1 MFGVKSPPRGP
12 RGADFL
18 CFAGFFERARR
29 RLLKSVVTIS
39 TGFFG
44 ISPIFWLDFLHPV
57 VILHDMY
64 LRTVKV
70 RSSSGAVNEY
80 VRVVEAY
87 RDNGKVKQ
95 RTVADL
101 GRKDLL
107 AEMFPKL
114 KRLLGHD
121 GDAEDSR
128 DNDLDILD
136 ASTWGP
142 VLAVRALFD
151 QLGLWT
157 ILDEALGKAKGVPF
171 ADRAFVL
178 IANRSIRPA
187 SEHGLAGWL
196 ETDFVCD
203 RQGRRFVPHWHQH
216 KRVRVHF
223 RQLEAWY
230 RTLDQLI
237 AAKEQIE
244 VALYHRLRDLFSIKP
259 ELVLYDITSTYFEG
273 AGPVGFAKH
282 GHSRDGKPHNV
293 QVIVAVVMVSGWPIA
308 HHVWAGNEV
317 DHTTVGKAIADLHRR
332 FGFNRLVF
340 VGDRGMVTSD
350 NIEAITAGGH
360 GYLVGLKRRRN
371 KKLDRW
377 LKAVDEAKWIDCPVG
392 ITAQEKTDPPRTRA
406 QEIPSGVEG
415 MRVIIVD
422 SDERRDYEQAMR
434 QKSMER
440 TRQALEKLKQR
451 VGAGKLKQPEKIGA
465 AAERLLQRNH
475 GYRYYSWDIHQG
487 SFRYFENEKGLESE
501 KGIEGKYV
509 IATCESGLSVL
520 EVVAIYKDL
529 SDVEQGFRQLK
540 DVLAM
545 RPIYHQIE
553 HRVKAHIFV
562 AALALLGPAAPGP
575 QARGSGD
582 RLLSGA
588 GDGGTEHATSGDP
601 ATGGS
606 SRASRCERRL
616 SGRESGP
623 EGIEVG

>member
-1 MFGVKSPPRGP
+1 
-12 RGADFL
+12 
-18 CFAGFFERARR
+18 
-29 RLLKSVVTIS
+29 
-39 TGFFG
+39 
-44 ISPIFWLDFLHPV
+44 
-57 VILHDMY
+57 MY
-64 LRTVKV
+64 LRTIKV

-121 GDAEDSR
+121 ADSGTTR
-128 DNDLDILD
+128 DSGLNILD

-157 ILDEALGKAKGVPF
+157 ILDTALGKAKGVPF

-178 IANRSIRPA
+178 IANRLTRPA

-196 ETDFVCD
+196 ETDFLCD
-203 RQGRRFVPHWHQH
+203 RRGRRFVPHWHQH

-223 RQLEAWY
+223 QQLEAWY
-230 RTLDQLI
+230 RTLDQLVD
-237 AAKEQIE
+237 AKEEIE
-244 VALYHRLRDLFSIKP
+244 VALYHHLRDLFSLKP

-273 AGPVGFAKH
+273 SGPAGFAKH
-282 GHSRDGKPHNV
+282 GHSRDSKPHNV
-293 QVIVAVVMVSGWPIA
+293 QVIVAVVVVSGWPIA

-332 FGFNRLVF
+332 FGFKRLVF
-340 VGDRGMVTSD
+340 VGDRGMVTED
-350 NIEAITAGGH
+350 NLEAITAGGH

-377 LKAVDEAKWIDCPVG
+377 LKAVDDAKWIDCPVG

-406 QEIPSGVEG
+406 QEVPSGVEG

-422 SDERRDYEQAMR
+422 SDERRGYEQAMR

-451 VGAGKLKQPEKIGA
+451 VAGGKLKQPEKIGA

-475 GYRYYSWDIHQG
+475 GYRYYSWDLHQG
-487 SFRYFENEKGLESE
+487 GFRYFENAKGLENE

-509 IATCESGLSVL
+509 ISTGESGLSVL

-529 SDVEQGFRQLK
+529 SDIERGFRQLK

-553 HRVKAHIFV
+553 QRVKAHIFV
-562 AALALLGPAAPGP
+562 AALALLV
-575 QARGSGD
+575 Q
-582 RLLSGA
+582 RLLGRRLEEA
-588 GDGGTEHATSGDP
+588 GIDFSVE
-601 ATGGS
+601 
-606 SRASRCERRL
+606 RAMEALSTVRLVTLRLEDQTERRGV
-616 SGRESGP
+616 SGGCPDARRVMKALKLAELNPPAPPKG
-623 EGIEVG
+623 EETVM

>member
-1 MFGVKSPPRGP
+1 LAVF
-12 RGADFL
+12 
-18 CFAGFFERARR
+18 
-29 RLLKSVVTIS
+29 
-39 TGFFG
+39 
-44 ISPIFWLDFLHPV
+44 PIFALIRASCV

-64 LRTVKV
+64 VRTLKV
-70 RSSSGAVNEY
+70 RSSSGAVHEY

-107 AEMFPKL
+107 AAIFPKL
-114 KRLLGHD
+114 KRLLGHEV
-121 GDAEDSR
+121 DAETPRED
-128 DNDLDILD
+128 DLDILD

-142 VLAVRALFD
+142 VLAVRALFE

-157 ILDEALGKAKGVPF
+157 ILDAELGKAKGVPF

-178 IANRSIRPA
+178 IANRLIRPA

-196 ETDFVCD
+196 ETDFLCD

-223 RQLEAWY
+223 QQLEAWY

-237 AAKEQIE
+237 AAKEKIE
-244 VALYHRLRDLFSIKP
+244 VALFHRLRDLFSLKP

-317 DHTTVGKAIADLHRR
+317 DHTTVGKAIDDLHRR
-332 FGFNRLVF
+332 FRFKRLVF
-340 VGDRGMVTSD
+340 VGDRGMITSD
-350 NIEAITAGGH
+350 NLETITKAGH

-377 LKAVDEAKWIDCPVG
+377 LKAVDQTKWINCPVG
-392 ITAQEKTDPPRTRA
+392 ITAQEKTNPPRTRA
-406 QEIPSGVEG
+406 QEVPSGVAG

-434 QKSMER
+434 HKSMER
-440 TRQALEKLKQR
+440 TRQALEKLERR
-451 VGAGKLKQPEKIGA
+451 VVAGKLKQPEKIGA

-475 GYRYYSWDIHQG
+475 GYRYYSWDICQG
-487 SFRYFENEKGLESE
+487 SFRYFENAKGLESE

-509 IATCESGLSVL
+509 ITTCESALSVL

-545 RPIYHQIE
+545 RPIYHQVE

-562 AALALLGPAAPGP
+562 AALALLV
-575 QARGSGD
+575 Q
-582 RLLSGA
+582 RLLGRRLEEA
-588 GDGGTEHATSGDP
+588 GIDFSAERTMEALSTLRLVTLRLEGQA
-601 ATGGS
+601 
-606 SRASRCERRL
+606 ERRGV
-616 SGRESGP
+616 SGGCPDARRVLKALKLAELNPPAPPAS
-623 EGIEVG
+623 ETTLM

>member
-1 MFGVKSPPRGP
+1 
-12 RGADFL
+12 
-18 CFAGFFERARR
+18 
-29 RLLKSVVTIS
+29 
-39 TGFFG
+39 
-44 ISPIFWLDFLHPV
+44 
-57 VILHDMY
+57 MY

-101 GRKDLL
+101 GRRDLL
-107 AEMFPKL
+107 AEIFPKL
-114 KRLLGHD
+114 KRLLGY
-121 GDAEDSR
+121 GVDAETPGKD
-128 DNDLDILD
+128 DLDILD

-142 VLAVRALFD
+142 VLALRALFD

-157 ILDEALGKAKGVPF
+157 ILDAELGKAKDVPF

-178 IANRSIRPA
+178 IANRLIRPV

-196 ETDFVCD
+196 ETDFLCD
-203 RQGRRFVPHWHQH
+203 RRGRRFVPHWRQH
-216 KRVRVHF
+216 KRVRVDF

-237 AAKEQIE
+237 AAKEKIE
-244 VALYHRLRDLFSIKP
+244 VALYHRLRDLFSFKP

-273 AGPVGFAKH
+273 TGPVGFAKH

-317 DHTTVGKAIADLHRR
+317 DHTTVGKAIDDLHQR
-332 FGFNRLVF
+332 FGFKRLVF

-350 NIEAITAGGH
+350 NVETITKGGH

-377 LKAVDEAKWIDCPVG
+377 LKALDETKWIDCPVG
-392 ITAQEKTDPPRTRA
+392 ISAREKTNPPRTRA
-406 QEIPSGVEG
+406 QEIPSGVAG

-422 SDERRDYEQAMR
+422 SDQRRDYEEAMR

-440 TRQALEKLKQR
+440 TRQALEKLER
-451 VGAGKLKQPEKIGA
+451 RAAAGKLKQPEKIGA

-475 GYRYYSWDIHQG
+475 GYRYYSWDIYQG
-487 SFRYFENEKGLESE
+487 GFRYFENAKGLESE

-509 IATCESGLSVL
+509 IATGESELSVL

-529 SDVEQGFRQLK
+529 SDVERGFRQLK
-540 DVLAM
+540 DVLSM

-553 HRVKAHIFV
+553 QRVKAHIFV
-562 AALALLGPAAPGP
+562 AALALLV
-575 QARGSGD
+575 Q
-582 RLLSGA
+582 RLLCRRLEQA
-588 GDGGTEHATSGDP
+588 GIGFSAE
-601 ATGGS
+601 
-606 SRASRCERRL
+606 RAMEALSTLRLVTLRLEGQPERRGV
-616 SGRESGP
+616 SGGCPDARRVLKALKLTELNPPAPPAG
-623 EGIEVG
+623 EKTVM